1 MFPAL
6 SGAAIRQTFLDFYA
20 QRGHQV
26 LPSASLVP
34 EDPTVLLTIA
44 GMLPFKP
51 IFLGQ
56 RDPEYPRVTTAQ
68 KCVRTNDIENVGRTA
83 RHHTFFEMLG
93 NFSFGD
99 YFKKEAIA
107 WAWELVT
114 EVFGLPPERL
124 VVSVF
129 REDEEA
135 FALWR
140 DEIGI
145 PAHRIQRMGEA
156 DNFWAAGPTGPC
168 GPCSEIYYDF
178 KPELGDERIDLEDDS
193 RFLEIYNLVFMELNR
208 DSEGHLMP
216 LAKQNIDTG
225 LGLERLAQVLQ
236 GVPNNYETD
245 LIFPIIQTAA
255 GIAGLNYSKA
265 DPEQQI
271 SLKVIGDHARAV
283 MHLIADGVLPSNVDR
298 GYVLRRLIRRM
309 VRHGR
314 LLGIGEPF
322 TIPVIETAIQLAE
335 AAYPQVRERETLIK
349 TELQR
354 EEEQFLKTLERG
366 ERLLLDLFTAV
377 ESSRRDSGS
386 PKQISGADA
395 FKLFDTYGF
404 PLELTQEIAQE
415 HGFSVD
421 LEGFEQEM
429 EKQRQRARA
438 AHQTID
444 LTAQGSLDE
453 LADFLSQTEF

>member
-140 DEIGI
+140 DTQKKRASAL
-145 PAHRIQRMGEA
+145 PTFAKRIYGGARM
-156 DNFWAAGPTGPC
+156 
-168 GPCSEIYYDF
+168 
-178 KPELGDERIDLEDDS
+178 DEKLRKFA
-193 RFLEIYNLVFMELNR
+193 RR
-208 DSEGHLMP
+208 
-216 LAKQNIDTG
+216 
-225 LGLERLAQVLQ
+225 Q
-236 GVPNNYETD
+236 G
-245 LIFPIIQTAA
+245 
-255 GIAGLNYSKA
+255 
-265 DPEQQI
+265 
-271 SLKVIGDHARAV
+271 
-283 MHLIADGVLPSNVDR
+283 
-298 GYVLRRLIRRM
+298 
-309 VRHGR
+309 
-314 LLGIGEPF
+314 
-322 TIPVIETAIQLAE
+322 AI
-335 AAYPQVRERETLIK
+335 
-349 TELQR
+349 
-354 EEEQFLKTLERG
+354 
-366 ERLLLDLFTAV
+366 
-377 ESSRRDSGS
+377 
-386 PKQISGADA
+386 
-395 FKLFDTYGF
+395 
-404 PLELTQEIAQE
+404 
-415 HGFSVD
+415 
-421 LEGFEQEM
+421 
-429 EKQRQRARA
+429 
-438 AHQTID
+438 
-444 LTAQGSLDE
+444 
-453 LADFLSQTEF
+453 LS